1 MQLPIIQSELLYPEA
16 PQRNGWG
23 AGVYA
28 AFLLIMA
35 LVFGAAGCSSI
46 GFASA
51 AAPTQTRCGP
61 VPGIAGDGVTDD
73 SAALQ
78 SALNK
83 AAGSTLNLGA
93 CSQMLLARP
102 VTIPAAT
109 SLVLGTINVTIG
121 APTGFVLDNG
131 ARLIGAGRSLSIVT
145 FAKHAAASGSAMITN
160 RNGASVSIS
169 GITLDGNR
177 AYNLSPWADGIAVS
191 GTSGSSVS
199 NLAIRGFTGNG
210 IGLIDPQANNLIS
223 ANSISDCGE
232 DGVNNGHG
240 INVMRQSSGTTDGLT
255 IENNF
260 IDSTSLASMG
270 AEGIKTA
277 VSANASN
284 ARMRNVYERGN
295 IIVLGKSTKDTWG
308 IENWVAT
315 TATSMDGFQISGNT
329 ISGSGGVAGAPSNRD
344 GGISLG
350 GQEGGGPIGSVVSNN
365 TLSYLGFIAIE
376 DTFAGVTV
384 RDNRL
389 KWTSFSDVDA
399 QGWTTP
405 FTRGSIWTGNHFEN
419 TLPGQNGALTV
430 IATTAPISNVSIDHN
445 TFTTPASSAI
455 VVIDNSSTGQ
465 TVTLSITNNTIQMGR
480 SVTDAVI
487 RSGSATL
494 TSASASFTVNDVGRW
509 VMVRR
514 AGASKSNLLAQIST
528 VNSAKSVTLSVP
540 ALRSVSGASTL
551 IAQRTKTAGILLANR
566 GIVSV
571 LIAGNQLFDMQGPPC
586 DFWGIQIVNGAQ
598 GRLSG
603 NKFNGFSGCQ
613 TQIQ

>member
-1 MQLPIIQSELLYPEA
+1 M
-16 PQRNGWG
+16 
-23 AGVYA
+23 
-28 AFLLIMA
+28 
-35 LVFGAAGCSSI
+35 
-46 GFASA
+46 
-51 AAPTQTRCGP
+51 
-61 VPGIAGDGVTDD
+61 AGDGVTDD

-78 SALNK
+78 TALDK
-83 AAGSTLNLGA
+83 AAGGTLNLGA
-93 CSQMLLARP
+93 CRQTLLAKP

-109 SLVLGTINVTIG
+109 TLALGTINVTIG
-121 APTGFVLDNG
+121 APTGFVLADG

-145 FAKHAAASGSAMITN
+145 FARGVAVSGRAMITN
-160 RNGASVSIS
+160 RNGASVSVS

-177 AYNLSPWADGIAVS
+177 AYNLSPRVDGIALS
-191 GTSGSSVS
+191 GTSGSSLS
-199 NLAIRGFTGNG
+199 NLAVRGFTGNG

-232 DGVNNGHG
+232 DGVDNGHE
-240 INVMRQSSGTTDGLT
+240 INVIRQSSGTTDGLT

-260 IDSTSLASMG
+260 IDSTSIASMG

-295 IIVLGKSTKDTWG
+295 IIVVGKSTKDTWG

-315 TATSMDGFQISGNT
+315 TATSMDGFQITGNT
-329 ISGSGGVAGAPSNRD
+329 ISGAGGAAGAPSNRD

-376 DTFAGVTV
+376 DTFAGVTISN
-384 RDNRL
+384 NRL

-405 FTRGSIWTGNHFEN
+405 FTRGSLWTGNHFEN
-419 TLPGQNGALTV
+419 TLPGPNGALTV
-430 IATTAPISNVSIDHN
+430 IATNAPISNVSIDHN
-445 TFTTPASSAI
+445 TFTTPASNAI

-465 TVTLSITNNTIQMGR
+465 TITLSITNNTIHMGR

-509 VMVRR
+509 VVVRR
-514 AGASKSNLLAQIST
+514 AGASKSSLLAQIST
-528 VNSAKSVTLSVP
+528 VNSAKSVTLSTP

-603 NKFNGFSGCQ
+603 NTFNRFSGCQ